1 MRRLTGNPIGAGGAC
16 GYSMRRRPH
25 PRERERAPCV
35 HVPSRRPRTTH
46 RGDSLHAATTAR
58 SSAPTAAARRRSCAT
73 WLLLVAVRSAAHD
86 RPQLRRLWA
95 ERLDVPGLTHW
106 NMWRRLERQGG
117 SAGRRLQAGMRSA
130 PGRRIDGRR
139 ACVLIAPLRL
149 MEAVRVLTRWWR
161 RGRLRRHAGKR
172 RVRRGRVAR
181 SVPRRDS
188 GSGRRRGRRVAV

>member
-1 MRRLTGNPIGAGGAC
+1 MTVNVQRNITSRDETGGPSPSWGGSPDPNAPRRDEVTEGAERLSLPSLRPRPPTRSVRRPTGNPIGAGGAC

-25 PRERERAPCV
+25 PRERVRAPCV

-117 SAGRRLQAGMRSA
+117 SAGGACKQACA
-130 PGRRIDGRR
+130 
-139 ACVLIAPLRL
+139 VLPVAGSTD
-149 MEAVRVLTRWWR
+149 EA
-161 RGRLRRHAGKR
+161 HAY
-172 RVRRGRVAR
+172 
-181 SVPRRDS
+181 
-188 GSGRRRGRRVAV
+188 